1 VSWLLPSALAIAG
14 VAMLAAIALH
24 FIARS
29 RPLAEALPTAR
40 FVPQRPVHARA
51 RSIALSDVV
60 LLLVRI
66 AAVLALGAAVAG
78 PVFAVA
84 HGRVA
89 RVIVVDRSRDVADFS
104 EVRDSVRRLR
114 RDGDVLVAFDS
125 VAVRVPSGVA
135 LDSLTNSE
143 APGSLSAALAMSLR
157 VAAELSRRGDSLE
170 LVVVSP
176 LALEEVDQATPAIR
190 GNWPGRIRVVP
201 VRAATSDERSPRVES
216 ATGQND
222 IVIAGLSLS
231 GVFRDNANVRI
242 VRGRPTTAD
251 TAWARDGGRV
261 LVVWPTNDSAAM
273 WPPRAT
279 IDAIGGVTSNS
290 GTLIGRFPRAWTLSG
305 RAIARWADGEAAA
318 VEHVVGRGCIR
329 DVGIVFDPASDIT
342 LRAAFRQ
349 FTAALLE
356 PCGGN
361 HRTAR
366 ADSAFLASIVGGA
379 GATRLASA
387 SALGERTSES
397 SPSTPWLLALG
408 AVLLVVEM
416 AVRKAGGR
424 SA

>member
-1 VSWLLPSALAIAG
+1 MSWLLPSALAIAG

-40 FVPQRPVHARA
+40 FVPHRPVHARA

-66 AAVLALGAAVAG
+66 ATVLALGAAVAG

-89 RVIVVDRSRDVADFS
+89 RVIVVDRSRDVADLG
-104 EVRDSVRRLR
+104 EARDSVRRLR

-125 VAVRVPSGVA
+125 VAMRLPSAFA

-143 APGSLSAALAMSLR
+143 VRGSLSAALAMSLR

-170 LVVVSP
+170 LIVVSP
-176 LALEEVDQATPAIR
+176 LAVEEIDQATPAIR
-190 GNWPGRIRVVP
+190 AEWPGRIRVVP
-201 VRAATSDERSPRVES
+201 VRAVASDERNPRVES
-216 ATGQND
+216 ATRQDD

-251 TAWARDGGRV
+251 TVWARDGGDV

-318 VEHVVGRGCIR
+318 VEHVIGRGCIR
-329 DVGIVFDPASDIT
+329 DVGIIFDPASDIT
-342 LRAAFRQ
+342 LRAPFRQ
-349 FTAALLE
+349 FAAALLE

-361 HRTAR
+361 RRTAR
-366 ADSAFLASIVGGA
+366 VDSALLASIA
-379 GATRLASA
+379 GEARATRFSPVKGVGDR
-387 SALGERTSES
+387 SSES
-397 SPSTPWLLALG
+397 STWSPWLLALG

>member
-1 VSWLLPSALAIAG
+1 MSWLLPSALAIAG

-40 FVPQRPVHARA
+40 FVPHRPVHARA

-66 AAVLALGAAVAG
+66 ATVLALGAAVAG

-89 RVIVVDRSRDVADFS
+89 RVIVVDRSRDVADLG
-104 EVRDSVRRLR
+104 EARDSVRRLR

-125 VAVRVPSGVA
+125 VAMRLPSAFA

-143 APGSLSAALAMSLR
+143 ARGSLSAALAMSLR

-170 LVVVSP
+170 LIVVSP
-176 LALEEVDQATPAIR
+176 LAVEEIDQATPAIR
-190 GNWPGRIRVVP
+190 AEWPGRIRVVP
-201 VRAATSDERSPRVES
+201 VRAVASDERNPRVES
-216 ATGQND
+216 ATRQDD

-251 TAWARDGGRV
+251 TVWARDGGDV

-318 VEHVVGRGCIR
+318 VEHVIGRGCIR
-329 DVGIVFDPASDIT
+329 DVGIIFDPASDIT
-342 LRAAFRQ
+342 LRAPFRQ
-349 FTAALLE
+349 FAAALLE

-361 HRTAR
+361 RRIAR
-366 ADSAFLASIVGGA
+366 VDSALLASIVGEA
-379 GATRLASA
+379 GATRFSPVKGVGDQ
-387 SALGERTSES
+387 SSES
-397 SPSTPWLLALG
+397 STWTPWLLALG

>member
-1 VSWLLPSALAIAG
+1 MSWLLPSALAIAG

-40 FVPQRPVHARA
+40 FVPHRPVHARA

-66 AAVLALGAAVAG
+66 ATVLALGAAVAG

-89 RVIVVDRSRDVADFS
+89 RVIVVDRSRDVADLG
-104 EVRDSVRRLR
+104 EARDSVRRLR
-114 RDGDVLVAFDS
+114 RDGDILVAFDS
-125 VAVRVPSGVA
+125 VAMRLPSAFA

-143 APGSLSAALAMSLR
+143 ARGSLSAALAMSLR

-170 LVVVSP
+170 LIVVSP
-176 LALEEVDQATPAIR
+176 LAVEEIDQATPAIR
-190 GNWPGRIRVVP
+190 AEWPGRIRVVP
-201 VRAATSDERSPRVES
+201 VRAVASDERNPRVES
-216 ATGQND
+216 ATRQDD

-251 TAWARDGGRV
+251 TVWARDGGDV

-318 VEHVVGRGCIR
+318 VEHVIGRGCIR
-329 DVGIVFDPASDIT
+329 DVGIIFDPASDIT
-342 LRAAFRQ
+342 LRAPFRQ
-349 FTAALLE
+349 FAAALLE

-361 HRTAR
+361 RRIAR
-366 ADSAFLASIVGGA
+366 VDSALLASIVGEA
-379 GATRLASA
+379 GATRFSPVKGVGDQ
-387 SALGERTSES
+387 SSES
-397 SPSTPWLLALG
+397 STWTPWLLALG

>member
-1 VSWLLPSALAIAG
+1 MSWLLPSALAIAG

-40 FVPQRPVHARA
+40 FVPHRPVHARA

-66 AAVLALGAAVAG
+66 ATVLALGAAVAG

-89 RVIVVDRSRDVADFS
+89 RVIVVDRSRDVADLG
-104 EVRDSVRRLR
+104 EARDSVRRLR

-125 VAVRVPSGVA
+125 VAMRLPSAFA

-143 APGSLSAALAMSLR
+143 ARGSLSVALAMSLR

-170 LVVVSP
+170 LIVVSP
-176 LALEEVDQATPAIR
+176 LAVEEIDQATPAIR
-190 GNWPGRIRVVP
+190 AEWPGRIRVVP
-201 VRAATSDERSPRVES
+201 VRAVASDDPNPRIES
-216 ATGQND
+216 ATRQDD

-231 GVFRDNANVRI
+231 GVFRDNPNVRI

-251 TAWARDGGRV
+251 TVWARDGGDV
-261 LVVWPTNDSAAM
+261 LVVWPTSDSAAM

-318 VEHVVGRGCIR
+318 VEHVTGRGCIR
-329 DVGIVFDPASDIT
+329 DVGIIFDPASDIT
-342 LRAAFRQ
+342 LRAPFRQ
-349 FTAALLE
+349 FAAALLE

-361 HRTAR
+361 RRIAR
-366 ADSAFLASIVGGA
+366 VDSALLASIVGEA
-379 GATRLASA
+379 GATRFSPVKGVGDQ
-387 SALGERTSES
+387 SSES
-397 SPSTPWLLALG
+397 STWTPWLLALG

>member
-1 VSWLLPSALAIAG
+1 MSWLLPSALAIAG

-40 FVPQRPVHARA
+40 FVPHRPVHARA

-66 AAVLALGAAVAG
+66 ATVLALGAAVAG
-78 PVFAVA
+78 PVLAVA

-89 RVIVVDRSRDVADFS
+89 RVIVVDRSRDVADLG
-104 EVRDSVRRLR
+104 EARDSVRRLR
-114 RDGDVLVAFDS
+114 RDGDILVAFDS
-125 VAVRVPSGVA
+125 VAMRLPSAFA

-143 APGSLSAALAMSLR
+143 ARGSLSAALAMSLR

-170 LVVVSP
+170 LIVVSP
-176 LALEEVDQATPAIR
+176 LAVEEIDQATPAIR
-190 GNWPGRIRVVP
+190 AEWPGRIRVVP
-201 VRAATSDERSPRVES
+201 VRAVASDERNPRVES
-216 ATGQND
+216 ATRQDD

-251 TAWARDGGRV
+251 TVWARDGGHV

-318 VEHVVGRGCIR
+318 VEHVTGRGCIR
-329 DVGIVFDPASDIT
+329 DVGIIFDPASDIT
-342 LRAAFRQ
+342 LRAPFRQ
-349 FTAALLE
+349 FAAALLE

-361 HRTAR
+361 RRIAR
-366 ADSAFLASIVGGA
+366 VDSALLASIVGEA
-379 GATRLASA
+379 GATRF
-387 SALGERTSES
+387 
-397 SPSTPWLLALG
+397 
-408 AVLLVVEM
+408 
-416 AVRKAGGR
+416 
-424 SA
+424 